1 MGNNQ
6 SNKKEQ
12 TNYPV
17 NPNPLIV
24 LTYNIWFEGG
34 FHKPPTTPP
43 PTEAPPNE
51 KAVARGKRLLAL
63 ETQYAARA
71 FEVRMHAVID
81 ILLSSNADVI
91 NLQEVTAWSEEMI
104 KTHPQLMEK
113 YFVSSN
119 AVGRYGVLQLALKT
133 RHPTFT
139 TIAMP
144 TNMGRDLLAV
154 QVFVGDNKPVLVCGA
169 HFESLSSAPIRK
181 EQLQVASIT
190 MKDFSNSILCGDF
203 NFCSYRN
210 YDRSN
215 LILENDV
222 LMEVLPDYDDV
233 WSTIVWPKKKNTTG
247 NETKTEECP
256 TTPTSK
262 DKGFTFDSERNV
274 NIRQNER
281 MRYDR
286 ILSKV
291 VDLSPTSIRL
301 IGDDI
306 IVKDGN
312 RSFHPSDHFGL
323 ICTFDLVEST
333 TSNDGDGDEL

>member
-119 AVGRYGVLQLALKT
+119 VVGRYGVLQLALKT

-139 TIAMP
+139 TISMP

-233 WSTIVWPKKKNTTG
+233 WSTIVWPKK
-247 NETKTEECP
+247 EEYYW
-256 TTPTSK
+256 
-262 DKGFTFDSERNV
+262 E
-274 NIRQNER
+274 
-281 MRYDR
+281 
-286 ILSKV
+286 
-291 VDLSPTSIRL
+291 
-301 IGDDI
+301 
-306 IVKDGN
+306 
-312 RSFHPSDHFGL
+312 
-323 ICTFDLVEST
+323 
-333 TSNDGDGDEL
+333 